1 MCCVQETLSTSTPEG
16 QEHALP
22 GARPGGPLF
31 AYLIS
36 LNAVAINHFSHNV
49 SRLTCR
55 HASDFCGPT

>member
-36 LNAVAINHFSHNV
+36 DHCSEESVAAVLCPAANGLI
-49 SRLTCR
+49 
-55 HASDFCGPT
+55 